1 LIALRLSFVILAS
14 YVARI
19 YALGRK
25 STLSL
30 RQRRV
35 VLLRQ
40 LNVEADLLRASYVE
54 RFSVCGKKQCR
65 CRHGG
70 AKHGPFYYFTQSL
83 GSGRVNKF
91 LLKTETQRKAAQEGI
106 GHFRRLQE
114 QLEELSQINS
124 ELLRREERLLPE

>member
-1 LIALRLSFVILAS
+1 
-14 YVARI
+14 VARI
-19 YALGRK
+19 YSLSRK
-25 STLSL
+25 STLAL
-30 RQRRV
+30 RQRKAA
-35 VLLRQ
+35 LLAQ
-40 LNVEADLLRASYVE
+40 LKVDPGVLRASYVE

-83 GSGRVNKF
+83 GSGRINKF
-91 LLKTETQRKAAQEGI
+91 LLKTEPQQKAAQEGI
-106 GHFRRLQE
+106 AHFRRLHE

>member
-1 LIALRLSFVILAS
+1 LVAFLDGFVILAS
-14 YVARI
+14 HVARI
-19 YALGRK
+19 YSLNRK

-30 RQRRV
+30 RQRKAA
-35 VLLRQ
+35 LLAQ
-40 LNVEADLLRASYVE
+40 LKIDPDLLRASYVE

-83 GSGRVNKF
+83 GSGRINKF
-91 LLKTETQRKAAQEGI
+91 LLKGEPQQMAAQEGI
-106 GHFRRLQE
+106 AHFRRLHE

-124 ELLRREERLLPE
+124 ELLRREERLLP

>member
-1 LIALRLSFVILAS
+1 MIAFPVGFAILAS

-19 YALGRK
+19 YSLSRK

-30 RQRRV
+30 RQRKAA
-35 VLLRQ
+35 LLGQ
-40 LNVEADLLRASYVE
+40 LQVDPDLLRASYVE

-83 GSGRVNKF
+83 GSGRINKF
-91 LLKTETQRKAAQEGI
+91 LLKTEAQQKAAQEGI
-106 GHFRRLQE
+106 AHFRRLHE

-124 ELLRREERLLPE
+124 ELLRREEKALA

>member
-1 LIALRLSFVILAS
+1 
-14 YVARI
+14 VARI
-19 YALGRK
+19 YSLGRK

-30 RQRRV
+30 RQRKAA
-35 VLLRQ
+35 LLGQ
-40 LNVEADLLRASYVE
+40 LNIEPDLLRASYVE

-83 GSGRVNKF
+83 GLGRINKF
-91 LLKTETQRKAAQEGI
+91 LLKTEAQQKAAQEGI
-106 GHFRRLQE
+106 AHFRRLHE

-124 ELLRREERLLPE
+124 ELLRREERLMPE

>member
-1 LIALRLSFVILAS
+1 M
-14 YVARI
+14 ARI
-19 YALGRK
+19 YALSRK

-30 RQRRV
+30 RRRKAA
-35 VLLRQ
+35 LLGQ
-40 LNVEADLLRASYVE
+40 LKVHADLLRASYVE

-83 GSGRVNKF
+83 GSGRINKF
-91 LLKTETQRKAAQEGI
+91 LLKTEAQQMTAQEGI
-106 GHFRRLQE
+106 AHFRRLHE